1 MLKKPLFAALGL
13 ATCLTALTDNYP
25 NKPITLVV
33 GFPPGGGADSVA
45 RVVSEKLGNILGQ
58 PIVID
63 NRPGAGTTIASDNV
77 ARANP
82 DGYTLLLTT
91 MSLYGSD
98 QLLYKSARYDAEKNF
113 THISRLAES
122 PMLLAVTKDL
132 PEQSVKGLIER
143 AKQNGWFG

>member
-13 ATCLTALTDNYP
+13 ATCLTALADNYP

-98 QLLYKSARYDAEKNF
+98 QLLYITNCNICWA
-113 THISRLAES
+113 T
-122 PMLLAVTKDL
+122 LL
-132 PEQSVKGLIER
+132 
-143 AKQNGWFG
+143 